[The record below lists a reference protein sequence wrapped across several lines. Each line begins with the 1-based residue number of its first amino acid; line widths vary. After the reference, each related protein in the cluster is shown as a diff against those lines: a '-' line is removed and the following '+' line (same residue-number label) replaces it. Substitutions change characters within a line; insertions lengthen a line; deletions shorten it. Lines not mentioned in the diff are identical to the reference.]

1 MSWRGSWGNY
11 IYNNVDSS
19 KGSFQNILLRETD
32 LSNGVDN
39 ILQTGFT
46 TQDTKRYESDYYI
59 QDAAFIRLDNVSVGY
74 TFNQKPNA
82 TSLVKVTLAAQN
94 VVLITNYSGLDQRF
108 LEV

>member
-11 IYNNVDSS
+11 IYNVDSS

-46 TQDTKRYESDYYI
+46 TQDEKI
-59 QDAAFIRLDNVSVGY
+59 
-74 TFNQKPNA
+74 
-82 TSLVKVTLAAQN
+82 
-94 VVLITNYSGLDQRF
+94 
-108 LEV
+108 

>member
-39 ILQTGFT
+39 ILN
-46 TQDTKRYESDYYI
+46 RVY
-59 QDAAFIRLDNVSVGY
+59 
-74 TFNQKPNA
+74 
-82 TSLVKVTLAAQN
+82 
-94 VVLITNYSGLDQRF
+94 YSGH
-108 LEV
+108 EKI